1 MFGSVYIYIYIGNGA
16 VFIDSCGDET
26 AWLYFIS
33 AVLVLAIF
41 YDLSNFRTNV
51 KFILNGIKQN
61 VAKRDISVT
70 D

>member
-1 MFGSVYIYIYIGNGA
+1 M
-16 VFIDSCGDET
+16 FIDSCGDET